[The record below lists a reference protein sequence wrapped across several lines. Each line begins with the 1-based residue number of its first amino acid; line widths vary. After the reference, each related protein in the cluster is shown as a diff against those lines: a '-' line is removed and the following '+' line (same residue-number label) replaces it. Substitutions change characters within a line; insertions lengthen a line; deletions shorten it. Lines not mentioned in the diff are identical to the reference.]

1 VVTSHRICAAF
12 EVWCAMAANLLI
24 SGLPAAE
31 QRRLEPLF
39 ERVTLSSGQ
48 DLVRPGQSV
57 DFIWFIEGAVV
68 FTAQPVSHRRHIA
81 AGLTGNEG
89 VAGFE
94 LWLGRK
100 VSPLST
106 VAGIGGDA
114 LRMSADDLQRHV
126 LEQPSALNKAIGDF
140 VFHFL
145 TMGTQMAVC
154 LATHSPEERLCRWLQ
169 MLHLRA
175 PGRERFPFSES
186 QIASLLNME
195 ARTAMLAIR
204 VLEQA
209 GLIQYRDQQV
219 EIVDRDG
226 LRDGCCDCLAIFQ
239 ERMTRLQ
246 GSAQA

>member
-1 VVTSHRICAAF
+1 
-12 EVWCAMAANLLI
+12 MAANLLI

-39 ERVTLSSGQ
+39 ERVALGDGQ

-57 DFIWFIEGAVV
+57 EFIWFIEGAVV
-68 FTAQPVSHRRHIA
+68 FTAQPVPNHPHIA
-81 AGLTGNEG
+81 AGLAGSEG
-89 VAGFE
+89 LAGFE

-106 VAGIGGDA
+106 VAAVGGDA
-114 LRMSADDLQRHV
+114 LRMSADDLRRHV
-126 LEQPSALNKAIGDF
+126 LGRPSALNKAIGDF
-140 VFHFL
+140 VCHFV
-145 TMGTQMAVC
+145 TMGAQMAVC

-169 MLHLRA
+169 MIHVRT

-195 ARTAMLAIR
+195 AHTAMLAIR

-209 GLIQYRDQQV
+209 GLIQYHEQQV
-219 EIVDRDG
+219 EILDKEG
-226 LRDGCCDCLAIFQ
+226 LQEGCCDCLTIFQ
-239 ERMTRLQ
+239 EQMERVQRP
-246 GSAQA
+246 AQA